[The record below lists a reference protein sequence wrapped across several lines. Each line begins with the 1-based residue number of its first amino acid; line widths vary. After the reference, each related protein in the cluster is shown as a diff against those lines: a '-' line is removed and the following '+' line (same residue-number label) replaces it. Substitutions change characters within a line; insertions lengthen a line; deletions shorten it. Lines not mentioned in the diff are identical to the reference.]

1 MFARVSSS
9 MCKYDI
15 ACRNMLCS
23 FRHEFVNEDDVYTLK
38 EDLNKLIDDEQFE
51 SRELLYDSFCA
62 AADGYHKCWSED
74 FE

>member
-1 MFARVSSS
+1 MF
-9 MCKYDI
+9 MI
-15 ACRNMLCS
+15 CS

-38 EDLNKLIDDEQFE
+38 EDLKKLIDDEQLE

-62 AADGYHKCWSED
+62 AADGYHKYWSKD